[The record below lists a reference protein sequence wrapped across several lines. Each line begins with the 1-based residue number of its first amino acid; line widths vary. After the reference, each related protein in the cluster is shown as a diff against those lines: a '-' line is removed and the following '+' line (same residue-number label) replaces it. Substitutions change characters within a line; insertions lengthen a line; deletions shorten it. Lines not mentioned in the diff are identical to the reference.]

1 MNNIVRQPPKLWEE
15 YYDPIELERY
25 DDYPIEAHT
34 KSEDFFVVD
43 FIIQNRLSNTQ
54 RDVMNTYISY
64 GTYKDLNITEKA
76 FRYSFN
82 KALKTI
88 KSIVLD
94 KPHLYK
100 LKSHINQKVGG
111 FL

>member
-1 MNNIVRQPPKLWEE
+1 MTNIVRQAPKLWEE
-15 YYDPIELERY
+15 SYDPIELEMY
-25 DDYPIEAHT
+25 DDYPIQAKV
-34 KSEDFFVVD
+34 KSDDFFVLD
-43 FIIQNRLSNTQ
+43 FIIQNRLSDTQ

-64 GTYKDLNITEKA
+64 GTYKDLNITEKK

-82 KALKTI
+82 RALKTI

-94 KPHLYK
+94 KPHLYT
-100 LKSHINQKVGG
+100 LKSHVNQKVGG